1 MDTSDASIPVFL
13 LTMGAGGT
21 DRSLDEPLN
30 GIAGDE
36 ADDLDVAGLAEMTL
50 LRASGPDTNILG
62 HRKPKWSNVPH
73 CDISYHLVTQLNW
86 AWLAGPPHRV
96 HWFGRDFPSGDE
108 TISLKSLWL
117 VL

>member
-36 ADDLDVAGLAEMTL
+36 ADDLDVAGLAEMT
-50 LRASGPDTNILG
+50 RQ
-62 HRKPKWSNVPH
+62 
-73 CDISYHLVTQLNW
+73 HL
-86 AWLAGPPHRV
+86 
-96 HWFGRDFPSGDE
+96 
-108 TISLKSLWL
+108 
-117 VL
+117 